1 MSLNSKKHKANK
13 EFKNNDFLLPI
24 DNLDYINTKRIKLLT
39 FTDEENRSYLKL
51 CRIKLN
57 SVLPKEIVKTYDV
70 GIILKNPNFTSFTPN
85 DCYIS
90 SFLKP
95 TVLLI
100 DQQNMFKNGFHSIQ
114 NRNIAEIISR
124 KKKIFSMKK
133 LELYKSNE
141 LNGIEQNGNH
151 ARNFSSITSKTKKN
165 KKSEMKLED
174 KYNIIL
180 CEEEKVAKR
189 IQESFDKLQNLAFTL
204 KKITPNQE
212 LYSFSPIN
220 NEKEENPKFKISRC
234 YSEKKSELIKRK
246 DYDGE
251 LFNILEFKGVKFD
264 KKKFE
269 KSKNSCDPQIDKKI
283 RSSKELI
290 SANKNLNK
298 NNIKNNGG
306 DTKNVKSDKKKVI
319 NKIPINKFKSN
330 SNKLQHVEANQKEA
344 FEKKQ
349 IDKKIKSQLSIDKVQ
364 KEIKRTS
371 DCNFGRDSKF
381 SNENKEKKNTVT
393 FTKTSNLDVFQNI
406 NKSNKTISSVKTQ
419 IMILNSSRSNNSG
432 INNLE
437 GSVNTSKQFDS
448 IKDNNVEKLDPFT
461 FNSNSSLIELNKTD
475 SYQCSKKNSAYDF
488 TQEDFLVNRASNNMS
503 SYLELKESQD
513 NDIIC
518 KLIKNNSMLSKVT
531 ENTNS
536 HILEEESNLS
546 KNNYSMLSKI
556 SMSNDSISIDY
567 YSDKK
572 K

>member
-1 MSLNSKKHKANK
+1 MSLNAKKHKTNK
-13 EFKNNDFLLPI
+13 ERKNNDFILPT
-24 DNLDYINTKRIKLLT
+24 DNLEYINTKRIKLLT
-39 FTDEENRSYLKL
+39 FSDEENRSYLKL
-51 CRIKLN
+51 CKIKLN

-95 TVLLI
+95 TVLHI
-100 DQQNMFKNGFHSIQ
+100 DQQNMFKNGFHSRQ
-114 NRNIAEIISR
+114 NRNIAEIISS

-141 LNGIEQNGNH
+141 LNGNEQNGNQV
-151 ARNFSSITSKTKKN
+151 RNFSSITSKTKK
-165 KKSEMKLED
+165 KRKSEMKLED
-174 KYNIIL
+174 RYNIIL
-180 CEEEKVAKR
+180 CEEEKVAKK

-220 NEKEENPKFKISRC
+220 NGKKDNPKSKISRC

-269 KSKNSCDPQIDKKI
+269 KSKNSCDPNIDKKI

-298 NNIKNNGG
+298 NHIKNSLG
-306 DTKNVKSDKKKVI
+306 DNKQVKSDKKKVI
-319 NKIPINKFKSN
+319 NKIPINKIKSN
-330 SNKLQHVEANQKEA
+330 SNKLQIVEAHHKEA

-349 IDKKIKSQLSIDKVQ
+349 IEKKTKLHLSSEKVP
-364 KEIKRTS
+364 KEMKKTT
-371 DCNFGRDSKF
+371 DCNFGKELKF
-381 SNENKEKKNTVT
+381 SNENNIKKNTIA
-393 FTKTSNLDVFQNI
+393 FTQTSHLDVFSNI
-406 NKSNKTISSVKTQ
+406 NKSNKTISSIKTQ

-488 TQEDFLVNRASNNMS
+488 TQEDFLINRASNNIS
-503 SYLELKESQD
+503 SYLELKESQE

-518 KLIKNNSMLSKVT
+518 KLIKSNSILSKVT